1 MVRKAKTNLK
11 NILIDNGW
19 TSHGGYSLKSPNYQ
33 NAATFIADI
42 YNEYCIRIYIGR
54 STIAQDGTYVC
65 EITSKRK
72 LITFLNLMKNL

>member
-19 TSHGGYSLKSPNYQ
+19 TSHGMYSLKSPNYQ
-33 NAATFIADI
+33 NTAIFIADI
-42 YNEYCIRIYIGR
+42 YNEHRITIYIGR
-54 STIAQDGTYVC
+54 STIAQNGQYIC
-65 EITSKRK
+65 EFTSKRK